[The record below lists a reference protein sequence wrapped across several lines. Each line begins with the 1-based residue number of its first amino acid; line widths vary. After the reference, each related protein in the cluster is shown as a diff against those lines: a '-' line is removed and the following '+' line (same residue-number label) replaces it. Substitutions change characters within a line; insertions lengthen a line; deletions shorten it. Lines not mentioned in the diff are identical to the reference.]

1 MAGNAR
7 STTQSTL
14 LSIMRRKPFVRGFAD
29 VRAGHPFDPDAFVE
43 GNDQWLYERG
53 RQFAVV
59 FGGTLKVGRSITQ
72 EAHVAMI
79 HAKRAGSII

>member
-1 MAGNAR
+1 MKGNAHT
-7 STTQSTL
+7 SKNTV
-14 LSIMRRKPFVRGFAD
+14 LSIMARAAFRRGFDD
-29 VRAGHPFDPDAFVE
+29 VRAGRPFDPDAFIK

-59 FGGTLKVGRSITQ
+59 FGGTLKVGRSITR